1 MHLFFICKG
10 GSLCQVENPVAVLT
24 PQIADMSLICQGNIC
39 YLDEL
44 VCWSFTVY
52 LMRIMFP
59 FCNNTKRE
67 ERFAH
72 VSPAIHS
79 SSSSSIIIYMGDN
92 ACNVC
97 VSTYVRFG
105 VLLVDF
111 YTWENG
117 SLSHLGTGDNGH
129 KTCRKMNIT
138 QQKHWDFR
146 QSVSKECVL
155 FYIILHC

>member
-1 MHLFFICKG
+1 MLNGEFLLG
-10 GSLCQVENPVAVLT
+10 GVSSSNAHPPNSRHVINL
-24 PQIADMSLICQGNIC
+24 SGNIC

-138 QQKHWDFR
+138 QQKH
-146 QSVSKECVL
+146 
-155 FYIILHC
+155 